1 METKRLILREMT
13 QEDYPA
19 LSSIFLDP
27 RTTRYYPAP
36 FDEERVRRW
45 IAINQERYRTFG
57 FGLFA
62 VVLKET
68 GEVIGDCG
76 VTMQNIHGVIKPE
89 IGYHI
94 GSQWQRQ
101 GYASEAAARCMDYIF
116 SSTPFRILYSYMKYT
131 NAASYGV
138 ALKNGMQFIEEY
150 DDPVNVRTRVY
161 AIAKDTWER
170 ARGKSAYGL
179 NAHSSPES

>member
-1 METKRLILREMT
+1 MQLETERMILREMT
-13 QEDYPA
+13 QADFPSLYAIFSDEETMRHSP
-19 LSSIFLDP
+19 SS
-27 RTTRYYPAP
+27 
-36 FDEERVRRW
+36 FDEEKVHRW
-45 IAINQERYRTFG
+45 IAVNQERYAVFS
-57 FGLFA
+57 FGLWA

-94 GSQWQRQ
+94 GKPWQRR
-101 GYASEAAARCMDYIF
+101 GYATEAAARCMEYIF
-116 SSTPFRILYSYMKYT
+116 SSTPFQMLYSYMKYT

-161 AIAKDTWER
+161 AITRDAWMRAK
-170 ARGKSAYGL
+170 GKADVEGRTSV
-179 NAHSSPES
+179 

>member
-1 METKRLILREMT
+1 MQLETKRLILREMT
-13 QEDYPA
+13 QEDFPA
-19 LSSIFLDP
+19 LSAIFLDP

-45 IAINQERYRTFG
+45 IAVNQERYRTFG

-62 VVLKET
+62 VALKET

-76 VTMQNIHGVIKPE
+76 VTMQMIHDVIRPE

-101 GYASEAAARCMDYIF
+101 GYASEAAQKCMEMVF
-116 SSTPFRILYSYMKYT
+116 ERTPFEAVYSYMKST
-131 NAASYGV
+131 NAPSYGV
-138 ALKNGMQFIEEY
+138 AIKNGMQFIEEF

-161 AIAKDTWER
+161 AITREAWLRLHKE
-170 ARGKSAYGL
+170 SA
-179 NAHSSPES
+179 HMDRS